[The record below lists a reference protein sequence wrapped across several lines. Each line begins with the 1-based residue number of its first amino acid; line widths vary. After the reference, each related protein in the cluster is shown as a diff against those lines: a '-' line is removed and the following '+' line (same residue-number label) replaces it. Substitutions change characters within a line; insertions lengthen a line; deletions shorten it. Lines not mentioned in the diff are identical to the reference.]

1 LEHLAAEYI
10 ADASVR
16 EQFIDDILKESQK
29 TVLGHE
35 KEIKELFATLNDQE
49 LVEKIMAGVRKE
61 EIQLETNHL
70 VEYMD
75 DRYPFYLDPM
85 P

>member
-1 LEHLAAEYI
+1 MDSGHPYILRGDSFLIEFLLYVHQAI

-35 KEIKELFATLNDQE
+35 KEIKELFATLNVNCSRTE
-49 LVEKIMAGVRKE
+49 ASAMASAARCSK
-61 EIQLETNHL
+61 
-70 VEYMD
+70 
-75 DRYPFYLDPM
+75 
-85 P
+85 

>member
-1 LEHLAAEYI
+1 M
-10 ADASVR
+10 V

-70 VEYMD
+70 VEYM
-75 DRYPFYLDPM
+75 FF
-85 P
+85 

>member
-1 LEHLAAEYI
+1 MLFDDIPYLKVAQEEHDHFAQVLRDEGVEVVYLEHLAAEAI

-35 KEIKELFATLNDQE
+35 KKL
-49 LVEKIMAGVRKE
+49 KSYSR
-61 EIQLETNHL
+61 H
-70 VEYMD
+70 
-75 DRYPFYLDPM
+75 
-85 P
+85 

>member
-1 LEHLAAEYI
+1 LVLAAEAI

-35 KEIKELFATLNDQE
+35 KEIKEPTDACGS
-49 LVEKIMAGVRKE
+49 LVK
-61 EIQLETNHL
+61 
-70 VEYMD
+70 
-75 DRYPFYLDPM
+75 
-85 P
+85 